1 MADPFVDFHQ
11 DLSGDA
17 PDDEVLAEALWWEH
31 PPEPYGPDVDY
42 DDECPGP
49 PS

>member
-1 MADPFVDFHQ
+1 MADPFVDWNGPYD
-11 DLSGDA
+11 DLE
-17 PDDEVLAEALWWEH
+17 PLAEALWWEH